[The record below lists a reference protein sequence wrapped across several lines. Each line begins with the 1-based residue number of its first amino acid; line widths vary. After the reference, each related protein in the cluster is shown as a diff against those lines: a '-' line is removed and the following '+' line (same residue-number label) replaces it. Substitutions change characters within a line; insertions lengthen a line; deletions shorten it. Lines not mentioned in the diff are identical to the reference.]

1 VTAETFTPDE
11 QAILERYFSNFERPV
26 FALTEL
32 PDIVKGALFARYSRT
47 PKSLRRLFLDEFYGE
62 GSAST
67 AKTEVGLKRAE
78 DLYGRVFLEYGD
90 DSVAQLVS
98 AHVAVEGASNILT
111 KVLER
116 GRLMAYLEQSTRY
129 VPYNDKPG
137 GRWRY
142 HVPAELGG
150 TNFEAAFIAAADRA
164 FELYSSLLEPLQEYL
179 RGETPKPPDV
189 SASAYRLSVRAKA
202 CDVLRGLLPAA
213 TASNV
218 GIYGSAQAFEGLIL
232 RLLSHPLAEARQT
245 GEAILGELK
254 RMLPTFMERVERADR
269 GGVWARY
276 LRETSEAV
284 TEAVAGHVGA
294 EEAHAPSVSLT
305 EFEPE
310 GETKVCAAILY
321 EYTGLADEAALVAA
335 RALSDGERRQLIE
348 TYTGTRANRRHKPGR
363 AFERTSYRFDVVAD
377 YGAFRDLQ
385 RHRLLTIE
393 WQDLTPHLGFDLPAE
408 IGAIGA
414 ERPWRDVMETG
425 ASLYESIRGAGLSLV
440 GQYVVPMAYNI
451 RFCMEM
457 NAREA
462 LHVIELRTSEQAHRN
477 YRRVCQEM
485 LRLVDDEAGHGAI
498 AAAMSFA
505 GAGDAVLGRLASE
518 QRNEERRTAPQRS

>member
-1 VTAETFTPDE
+1 MAAETFTPE
-11 QAILERYFSNFERPV
+11 ESALLERYFSNADRPV
-26 FALTEL
+26 FALTAL
-32 PDIVKGALFARYSRT
+32 PDVVKGALFARYSRS
-47 PKSLRRLFLDEFYGE
+47 PKSLRRLFLDEFSDAETGE
-62 GSAST
+62 AADGA
-67 AKTEVGLKRAE
+67 VGLKRAE

-129 VPYNDKPG
+129 VPYNDRPG

-142 HVPAELGG
+142 RVPKELVRADL
-150 TNFEAAFIAAADRA
+150 EAKFVAAADQA
-164 FELYSSLLEPLQEYL
+164 FELYAALLEPLQEYV
-179 RGETPKPPDV
+179 RQENPKSPES

-218 GIYGSAQAFEGLIL
+218 GIYGSAQAFEGLVL
-232 RLLSHPLAEARQT
+232 RLLSHPLAEARET
-245 GEAILGELK
+245 GEAILAEL
-254 RMLPTFMERVERADR
+254 RQVLPTFMKRVDRPDR

-284 TEAVAGHVGA
+284 TEAVA
-294 EEAHAPSVSLT
+294 AHAGFARGEAPSVSLT
-305 EFEPE
+305 DFDPE
-310 GETKVCAAILY
+310 GETRVCAALLY
-321 EYTGLADEAALVAA
+321 EYTALADEAALVAA

-348 TYTGTRANRRHKPGR
+348 AYTGVRSNRRHKPGR

-393 WQDLTPHLGFDLPAE
+393 WQDLTPHLGYDLPPE
-408 IGAIGA
+408 ILAIEA
-414 ERPWRDVMETG
+414 ERQWREVMERG
-425 ASLYESIRGAGLSLV
+425 ASLYEEVRAAGLPLV
-440 GQYVVPMAYNI
+440 AQYAVPMAYNI
-451 RFCMEM
+451 RFCMDM

-477 YRRVCQEM
+477 YRRVCREM
-485 LRLVDDEAGHGAI
+485 LRLINDEAGHRAI
-498 AAAMSFA
+498 AAAMSFVGESEA
-505 GAGDAVLGRLASE
+505 SLGRLAAE
-518 QRNEERRTAPQRS
+518 QKNEERRTVRPS